1 MNEKNNTVKM
11 ISIEKI
17 NVLNPRERNKKK
29 FQKIVSNISKIGL
42 KRPITV
48 SPNKGGDGNGNYD
61 LVCGQGRLEAF
72 LALGQTEIPAVVVN
86 VSREDCFLM
95 SLIENLA
102 RRHPM
107 TVEHVREIGSLK
119 ERGYGYNEIANKI
132 DMNKEYVRG
141 VLRLLDRG
149 EERLLLA
156 VEKEQMPISV
166 AVDISAVDD
175 EGAQRALHQ
184 AYESKKLRGQ
194 ALIMV
199 RRIIEARRSK
209 GKTLRGNL
217 STETKKKL
225 SANSLVRTY
234 RKEVERQ
241 KILIKKAKLCEAR
254 LMFIVQALRETLK
267 DDNYINLLRAE
278 KLDLMPKYIADQI
291 EFPKETQSI

>member
-1 MNEKNNTVKM
+1 MKNNNTVKM
-11 ISIEKI
+11 IPIEKI
-17 NVLNPRERNKKK
+17 KVLNPRERNKKK
-29 FQKIVSNISKIGL
+29 FQKIVSNISKVGL

-48 SPNKGGDGNGNYD
+48 STHEGREGKDSYN

-72 LALGQTEIPAVVVN
+72 LALGQTEIPAVIMHI
-86 VSREDCFLM
+86 SREECFLM

-107 TVEHVREIGSLK
+107 TVEHVREIKNLK
-119 ERGYGYNEIANKI
+119 ERGYSYNVIAKKI

-141 VLRLLDRG
+141 VLRLLEQG

-156 VEKEQMPISV
+156 VDKEQIPISI
-166 AVDISAVDD
+166 AVEISSVDD
-175 EGAQRALHQ
+175 EGAQQALHQ

-199 RRIIEARRSK
+199 RRIIETRRSK
-209 GKTLRGNL
+209 GKALRGKL
-217 STETKKKL
+217 SSETTKKL
-225 SANSLVRTY
+225 SAASLVRTY

-241 KILIKKAKLCEAR
+241 KILLKKAKLCEAR
-254 LMFIVQALRETLK
+254 LMFIVQAFREILK

-278 KLDLMPKYIADQI
+278 KLDSMPRYLADQI
-291 EFPKETQSI
+291 EFQKETQSI